1 VQLDRV
7 PPPRVAP
14 VEIDRTPE
22 TVDGVHDGDDRGGC
36 RVAAP
41 HRRAGVRSWGLLTL
55 VLLTLLGQG
64 ERYQV
69 DRRFLTPGSTLVTY
83 WDALRR
89 GDADTAWRCLI
100 DVGHDAPF
108 PGMLWFLPETDAF
121 RLESVRSLPVTAGRV
136 MVSYEVR
143 FRPVGEST
151 EQAFPTGNELVR
163 VRGEWRIA
171 RGIGQATMPEWR
183 PTSRPVDI

>member
-1 VQLDRV
+1 VQLDRI
-7 PPPRVAP
+7 PPPDAVSAAI
-14 VEIDRTPE
+14 ERTPQP
-22 TVDGVHDGDDRGGC
+22 VAGVQDGDDRGVGLT
-36 RVAAP
+36 AAP
-41 HRRAGVRSWGLLTL
+41 RRRARARSWWLLAFA
-55 VLLTLLGQG
+55 LLTLLGQG

-69 DRRFLTPGSTLVTY
+69 DRRFLTPASTLVTY

-89 GDADTAWRCLI
+89 GDADTVWRCLN

-121 RLESVRSLPVTAGRV
+121 RLESVRSMPVTAGRV
-136 MVSYEVR
+136 MMSYEVR

-151 EQAFPTGNELVR
+151 EQAFTTGNELVR

-171 RGIGQATMPEWR
+171 RGLGQATMPEWR
-183 PTSRPVDI
+183 PTPRPVDI